1 MKLIFATGNK
11 GKLREASEILGEEFD
26 IVSPASVGIAEDI
39 PETGSTIEENS
50 MMKAVYV
57 LERTGTD
64 CFADDT
70 GLEVRALGGAP
81 GVYSARYAGP
91 AHDSAANI
99 AKLLKE
105 LDGAEDRT
113 AAFRTAVTLLFQ
125 GEAHVFKGEVR
136 GRIGTILSG
145 NGGFGYDPVF
155 IPDEIPAPDGS
166 LAPNTGGLTMA
177 QLSEEQKNAISHRGR
192 ALRAMAAFLKKR
204 RP

>member
-11 GKLREASEILGEEFD
+11 GKLREASEILGEEFE

-125 GEAHVFKGEVR
+125 GEEHVFKGEVR
-136 GRIGTILSG
+136 GRIGTDLSG
-145 NGGFGYDPVF
+145 DGGFGYDPVF

>member
-11 GKLREASEILGEEFD
+11 GKLREASEILGGEFE

-50 MMKAVYV
+50 RMKAVYV

-99 AKLLKE
+99 VKLLKE

-125 GEAHVFKGEVR
+125 GEEHVFKGEVR
-136 GRIGTILSG
+136 GRIGTVLSG
-145 NGGFGYDPVF
+145 DGGFGYDPVF